1 MNATRTTLR
10 QALTCWQRGIVR
22 AVLLMGALAGMTL
35 VSTAHAQIA
44 FRSSSSAFIAGGGGT
59 PVAPTLRSS
68 ASAVITPG
76 PNRWY
81 TVNINAAVDPAT
93 VRGNWV
99 DGKTTYK
106 ALADRKSTR
115 LNSSHRC
122 ISYAVF
128 CLKK

>member
-1 MNATRTTLR
+1 MKGTKTLLYAA
-10 QALTCWQRGIVR
+10 AL
-22 AVLLMGALAGMTL
+22 AVLTL

-44 FRSSSSAFIAGGGGT
+44 FRSATSAFIAGGGGT

-68 ASAVITPG
+68 ASAVIAPG
-76 PNRWY
+76 PNRLY

-106 ALADRKSTR
+106 ALTLSRAKSRTT
-115 LNSSHRC
+115 NT
-122 ISYAVF
+122 F
-128 CLKK
+128 